1 MALMRILYG
10 YIARRLILSTALV
23 LSVFVG
29 LFLFFDLV
37 TTLDHVRQG
46 GFYRLFVILML
57 KVPAKISMLFPM
69 SALVGATLGLSSLAI
84 DGELTAMRAAGVS
97 VGRIAYAALRA
108 ALALGL
114 VAALLGDF
122 LGPKAAS
129 LARREQAQAAGL
141 GAAMNAQGLWLKEG
155 HSFVD
160 IGEVLPD
167 LSILRL
173 TIYRFHH
180 GRLAHELFAA
190 SGRYHNGRWQLHGV
204 SETLFRRQRL
214 IVKTSRRGYWRGI
227 APSLLS
233 VFAVNPHALSLVD
246 LFRYIRH
253 LQRNQQATAHY
264 KLVFWYKILAPL
276 TTAAMVLLAVPFV
289 FRHGRH
295 GGLGFRLFLA
305 VVLGLIFYVVNRGFG
320 DLTLLYHWP
329 PLLGAAV
336 PTLGLTLVCAGFL
349 ARAG

>member
-1 MALMRILYG
+1 MRLLYR
-10 YIARRLILSTALV
+10 YIARRLIVSTGLV

-37 TTLDHVRQG
+37 TTLNHVRHG
-46 GFYRLFVILML
+46 GFSRLFVILIL
-57 KVPAKISMLFPM
+57 GVPAKISMLFPM

-122 LGPKAAS
+122 LGPKADS
-129 LARREQAQAAGL
+129 LARRAQAQAAGI
-141 GAAMNAQGLWLKEG
+141 GAAVNAQGLWLREG

-180 GRLAHELFAA
+180 GRLAHELFAE
-190 SGRYHNGRWQLHGV
+190 SGRYRNGRWSLRGV
-204 SETLFRRQRL
+204 SETVFQEQKL
-214 IVKTSRRGYWRGI
+214 IVKTSPRGYWKGI

-233 VFAVNPHALSLVD
+233 VFAVNPHTLSLVD

-253 LQRNQQATAHY
+253 LQRNRQATTHY
-264 KLVFWYKILAPL
+264 ELVFWYKVLAPF

-289 FRHGRH
+289 FRHGRQ
-295 GGLGFRLFLA
+295 GGLGFRLFVA
-305 VVLGLIFYVVNRGFG
+305 VVLGLIFYVFNRGFG

-336 PTLGLTLVCAGFL
+336 PTLALGLACLWFL